1 MYFFIATVGAII
13 RNGILPN
20 PFVFLGESA
29 EIVNIIATIA
39 IAVLSYWIVGK
50 VFGYESGDCPAFGS
64 LLYTLVYSMII
75 FAIYEIGEN
84 IFFAFGIVTTILLAV
99 GLTRILLNPKKVVK

>member
-1 MYFFIATVGAII
+1 MYFFVATVGAII

-29 EIVNIIATIA
+29 EIVNIIVTIA
-39 IAVLSYWIVGK
+39 IAYFSYRIVGK

>member
-1 MYFFIATVGAII
+1 MYLFVAFIGGVI
-13 RNGILPN
+13 RKGFLPN

-39 IAVLSYWIVGK
+39 IAYFSYRIVGK

>member
-20 PFVFLGESA
+20 PFVFLGEKA
-29 EIVNIIATIA
+29 EIVNMIATIA
-39 IAVLSYWIVGK
+39 IAVISFWIVGN
-50 VFGYESGDCPAFGS
+50 VFGYESGDCPALGS
-64 LLYTLVYSMII
+64 ILYTITYSVII
-75 FAIYEIGEN
+75 FVIYGLGEN
-84 IFFAFGIVTTILLAV
+84 LFFVFGIVTTILLAV

>member
-1 MYFFIATVGAII
+1 MYFFIATIGAII

-50 VFGYESGDCPAFGS
+50 VFGYESGSCPALGS
-64 LLYTLVYSMII
+64 ILYTITYGTII
-75 FAIYEIGEN
+75 FVIYGLGEN
-84 IFFAFGIVTTILLAV
+84 MFFTFGIVTTILLAI